1 MSKGN
6 SNHSHFSCLHVFEV
20 RGGGAGGYL
29 FFKWLQIGKHEKVD
43 TLLIDLL
50 CPGGKVEIL
59 IKY

>member
-6 SNHSHFSCLHVFEV
+6 SNHLHFSCLHVFEV
-20 RGGGAGGYL
+20 RGEGRVL
-29 FFKWLQIGKHEKVD
+29 PFFFKWLQIGKHEKVD